1 MKQKDLLE
9 SLLEE
14 MAGEYPEMSKVFVEE
29 RDTFLAYSLKQAAL
43 EIPIHDATR
52 PREPRVVVG
61 VVGLGHVAGIVN
73 KFESV
78 TSQEVEQV
86 ISIPPPSKSAE
97 YMKIVFRIGFYS
109 LAAYGVYRFAQKIS
123 SKQILSKLISSK

>member
-1 MKQKDLLE
+1 
-9 SLLEE
+9 
-14 MAGEYPEMSKVFVEE
+14 MSKVFVEE

-78 TSQEVEQV
+78 TSEEVAKV
-86 ISIPPPSKSAE
+86 ISIPPPSKSTE
-97 YMKIVFRIGFYS
+97 YIKLVFRIGYWS
-109 LAAYGVYRFAQKIS
+109 LAAYGAYRLAQKIS
-123 SKQILSKLISSK
+123 SKQIFSKLISSK

>member
-1 MKQKDLLE
+1 MRKWTKIDTTTLLSHE
-9 SLLEE
+9 YFFFFT
-14 MAGEYPEMSKVFVEE
+14 GEYPEMSKVFVEE

-86 ISIPPPSKSAE
+86 ISK
-97 YMKIVFRIGFYS
+97 KHT
-109 LAAYGVYRFAQKIS
+109 
-123 SKQILSKLISSK
+123 QI